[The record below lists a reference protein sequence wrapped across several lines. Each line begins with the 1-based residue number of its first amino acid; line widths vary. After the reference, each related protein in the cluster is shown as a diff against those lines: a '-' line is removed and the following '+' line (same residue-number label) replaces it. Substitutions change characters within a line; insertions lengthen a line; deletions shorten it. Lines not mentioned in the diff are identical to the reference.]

1 MGPVPIAFASPINE
15 AHTPV
20 LGAVSM
26 RASDASPLRGA
37 PTPNKMSLAALR
49 DTVERAKR
57 AETRAKLCEQS
68 EAALQRQVDAY
79 HHVRT
84 SRCLQHN
91 LFFWGLNCMCLAA
104 VHCKSVLRALYVTC
118 KQHICC
124 VETV

>member
-1 MGPVPIAFASPINE
+1 MGPAPIAFASPIND

-84 SRCLQHN
+84 SPGLQHN
-91 LFFWGLNCMCLAA
+91 LFLSGLNCMCLAGVDCRSA
-104 VHCKSVLRALYVTC
+104 LRALHVT
-118 KQHICC
+118 
-124 VETV
+124 